1 MLAVGEHMLG
11 SLDPVMVRLTTGL
24 CGGIGC
30 TYAEVCGA
38 LSGGVLV
45 IGALH
50 GRSSEHEDDQRA
62 FQLASRYRERFAA
75 EFATTLCGPLRDQV
89 RSPEGLGSCSLVAER
104 AALILL
110 GVLDEA

>member
-1 MLAVGEHMLG
+1 MLAVGEHVLG
-11 SLDPVMVRLTTGL
+11 SLDPMMVRLTTGL

-50 GRSSEHEDDQRA
+50 
-62 FQLASRYRERFAA
+62 RYRERFAA
-75 EFATTLCGPLRDQV
+75 EFGTTLCGPLRDQV
-89 RSPEGLGSCSLVAER
+89 RSPGGLGSCSLVAER

-110 GVLDEA
+110 DVLDEA